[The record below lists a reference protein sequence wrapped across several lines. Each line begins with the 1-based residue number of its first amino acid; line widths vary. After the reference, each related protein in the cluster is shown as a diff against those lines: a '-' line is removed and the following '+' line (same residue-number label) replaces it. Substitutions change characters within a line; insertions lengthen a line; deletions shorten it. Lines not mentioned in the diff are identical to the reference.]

1 MVRICSVLIMLLVNV
16 TVFSQYI
23 TKGGELIT
31 IIDEAP
37 IFKKKLDKKDNID
50 SLVTFIK
57 NNIDYPN
64 SALKDSIEGR
74 VIVAFMIDTLGA
86 TFDHKIV
93 RGVRYDLDLEAL
105 RVSRFLKFDVP
116 ALRKDKPVTI
126 RYVVPVAFSLGDY
139 HHGSF

>member
-74 VIVAFMIDTLGA
+74 VRCNI
-86 TFDHKIV
+86 
-93 RGVRYDLDLEAL
+93 
-105 RVSRFLKFDVP
+105 
-116 ALRKDKPVTI
+116 
-126 RYVVPVAFSLGDY
+126 
-139 HHGSF
+139 

>member
-64 SALKDSIEGR
+64 SALKD
-74 VIVAFMIDTLGA
+74 
-86 TFDHKIV
+86 
-93 RGVRYDLDLEAL
+93 
-105 RVSRFLKFDVP
+105 
-116 ALRKDKPVTI
+116 
-126 RYVVPVAFSLGDY
+126 
-139 HHGSF
+139 

>member
-74 VIVAFMIDTLGA
+74 VID
-86 TFDHKIV
+86 
-93 RGVRYDLDLEAL
+93 
-105 RVSRFLKFDVP
+105 
-116 ALRKDKPVTI
+116 
-126 RYVVPVAFSLGDY
+126 
-139 HHGSF
+139 

>member
-57 NNIDYPN
+57 NRL
-64 SALKDSIEGR
+64 SKFGLEGFNR
-74 VIVAFMIDTLGA
+74 RAG
-86 TFDHKIV
+86 
-93 RGVRYDLDLEAL
+93 Y
-105 RVSRFLKFDVP
+105 SRFYD
-116 ALRKDKPVTI
+116 
-126 RYVVPVAFSLGDY
+126 
-139 HHGSF
+139 